1 MQFTL
6 STLVAA
12 PKSYQHER
20 IARCNKRGSQVVSAR
35 PLLKEVQFVEISLK
49 AHLPAALF
57 QGEWLL
63 RIWNPARPP
72 VVVAQQQNPV
82 LPIDKE
88 RV

>member
-1 MQFTL
+1 MQFSL
-6 STLVAA
+6 SSLVAA

-20 IARCNKRGSQVVSAR
+20 IARCNKRGLQAVSTR
-35 PLLKEVQFVEISLK
+35 PLLKEVQSVEISLK

-63 RIWNPARPP
+63 QTRNPARPS